1 MTEKKRKN
9 EILSKEADCSE
20 KSFDDSIRPLSLNDY
35 IGQQVVKDNLRI
47 FLDAAI
53 GRGEPMDHVL
63 LHGSAGLGKT
73 TLASIIAKE
82 TGRSLRSTSGPAI
95 ERPLDLVIA
104 LKSLKEGDILF
115 IDEIHRLRR
124 PVEEI
129 LYSAMEDFMLDRII
143 NKGIGAKPVRIPLP
157 KFTLIGATTRS
168 GSLSSPL
175 RARFGILLPLTFYT
189 PEQLKKIILR
199 SAGILNVS
207 ITDTAAMELAERS
220 RGTPR
225 IANRMLRRVRDFAD
239 VKNDGVITDSVADYA
254 LSCLEIDRN
263 GLDRTDRD
271 ILNVLAVKFRG
282 RPVGLETLA
291 ASISEESS
299 NIEEVYE
306 PYLLKLGLIDKTTKG
321 RMASP
326 EAFRY
331 LGLPIPEN
339 ILL

>member
-326 EAFRY
+326 EAYRY